1 MTLWALLSDV
11 HGRGDRLAR
20 VLADIQA
27 QGDRQPGGA
36 RILALGDIAGPGPL
50 SLLDRAGA
58 LCVFGN
64 WEASGLRGLPPPYRS
79 WVARWPAVL
88 QVDGFLAAHASPV
101 WPPNLTISGVVEHF
115 RARNLHWTHLFPSL
129 QHSESGRTAALAA
142 LSQSDCRIFF
152 HGHTHVQ
159 EAWHA
164 SAAGEREATGNDE
177 GAGLGPGG
185 GGAQRVDYAGTEG
198 GALDLVEDER
208 WLVGVGSVGDPHDGP
223 GAHYALYDSVTRR
236 FTWRRV

>member
-20 VLADIQA
+20 VLADVQA
-27 QGDRQPGGA
+27 RRASRPADDV

-50 SLLDRAGA
+50 SQLDRAGV

-79 WVARWPAVL
+79 WVAHWPAIL
-88 QVDGFLAAHASPV
+88 QTDGFLAGHATPV
-101 WPPNLTISGVVEHF
+101 WPANLSIAGVVDYL
-115 RARNLHWTHLFPSL
+115 RARGLHWTHLFPSL
-129 QHSESGRTAALAA
+129 QHSEAGRAAAFAALDESGSS
-142 LSQSDCRIFF
+142 LFF

-159 EAWHA
+159 EAWRLA
-164 SAAGEREATGNDE
+164 E
-177 GAGLGPGG
+177 GGPP
-185 GGAQRVDYAGTEG
+185 QRIDYATAEG
-198 GALDLVEDER
+198 GVLDLAEGER

-223 GAHYALYDSVTRR
+223 GAHYALFDSASRR